1 MIHFLKKILSKKPGS
16 EIEPGKDPD
25 FKIIDAH
32 VHIPS
37 DRFLPGSFTS
47 PIIDN
52 MYSAISKYAPTV
64 KRETI
69 ANTYKKNLTDH
80 ECDGLIKEM
89 DKSGVEQTILLL
101 PDFTYRLKDTQ
112 HNIEE
117 MIEMHLRVLEKYP
130 GRFYLFVGI
139 DPRWEDKGL
148 KNFRQYLEKGKI
160 HGLKVYPPCGYYP
173 TDEGLTPYYQLCT
186 EHRLPVI
193 FHTGP
198 TSPVFKSKYS
208 EIRYIDEVAHQYPGV
223 NFILAHGGVMN
234 VDEAVLL
241 CAFRPNV
248 YLDIS
253 GFLASF
259 DSSGPID
266 ALRSL
271 FKRKINHKI
280 IFGTDWPILGFKN
293 TYSTIIQKFRNP
305 KNGALN
311 GLTYLGK
318 KMILRDNI
326 LSLLEP
332 LNPYQ

>member
-1 MIHFLKKILSKKPGS
+1 MIQFLKKILSKKHEL
-16 EIEPGKDPD
+16 EIQQENNLD

-37 DRFLPGSFTS
+37 DTYLPASFTD

-52 MYSAISKYAPTV
+52 MYSAINKYAPTV
-64 KRETI
+64 KRGTI
-69 ANTYKKNLTDH
+69 ADTYKKNLTDH

-89 DKSGVEQTILLL
+89 DQSSVEQTILLL
-101 PDFTYRLKDTQ
+101 PDFTYQLKDAQ
-112 HNIEE
+112 HNIDE
-117 MIEMHLRVLEKYP
+117 MIENHVRVLEKYP
-130 GRFYLFVGI
+130 GRFYLFVGV
-139 DPRWEDKGL
+139 DPRWGKKGVGIFQ
-148 KNFRQYLEKGKI
+148 KYLEKRKI

-173 TDEGLTPYYQLCT
+173 TDEGLTPYYQMCT

-208 EIRYIDEVAHQYPGV
+208 EIRYIDEVAHQYPEV

-259 DSSGPID
+259 AAAGPMD

-293 TYSTIIQKFRNP
+293 TYSNILDKFEDPR
-305 KNGALN
+305 KGAIN
-311 GLTYLGK
+311 SLTDIEK
-318 KMILRDNI
+318 KMILRENI
-326 LSLLEP
+326 LSLIESAV
-332 LNPYQ
+332 N

>member
-1 MIHFLKKILSKKPGS
+1 MIRSFKKFLSKKKKKTGPGNNL
-16 EIEPGKDPD
+16 D

-37 DRFLPGSFTS
+37 DRYLPSSFTA
-47 PIIDN
+47 PIVDN
-52 MYSAISKYAPTV
+52 IYSASGKYAPTI

-69 ANTYKKNLTDH
+69 AKTYKKNLSDH
-80 ECDGLIKEM
+80 ECDELIKEM
-89 DKSGVEQTILLL
+89 DKSAVERTILML
-101 PDFTYRLKDTQ
+101 PDFTYQLKDTQ
-112 HNIEE
+112 YNIEK
-117 MIEMHLRVLEKYP
+117 MIEMHIQVLDRYP
-130 GRFYLFVGI
+130 GRFFLFAGV
-139 DPRWEDKGL
+139 DPRWGEEGL
-148 KNFRQYLEKGKI
+148 KIFKKYLEKRAI

-173 TDEGLTPYYQLCT
+173 GDEGLIPYYELCT
-186 EHRLPVI
+186 RYKLPVI

-208 EIRYIDEVAHQYPGV
+208 EICYIDEVAYEYPGV

-253 GFLASF
+253 GFLASL
-259 DSSGPID
+259 DPSGSIN

-293 TYSTIIQKFRNP
+293 TYTNIINKFINP
-305 KNGALN
+305 QNGAINL
-311 GLTYLGK
+311 LMDLEK
-318 KMILRDNI
+318 RMILRENI
-326 LSLLEP
+326 LHLIGNLV
-332 LNPYQ
+332 

>member
-1 MIHFLKKILSKKPGS
+1 MIQFLKKILSKKHKPEVDPGTG
-16 EIEPGKDPD
+16 PGTDLD

-37 DRFLPGSFTS
+37 DRYLPGSFTS

-52 MYSAISKYAPTV
+52 MYSAVSKYAPTV

-69 ANTYKKNLTDH
+69 ADTYKKNLSDH
-80 ECDGLIKEM
+80 ECDELIKEM
-89 DKSGVEQTILLL
+89 NQSGVEQTILLL
-101 PDFTYRLKDTQ
+101 PDFTYQLKDTP
-112 HNIEE
+112 HNIDE
-117 MIEMHLRVLEKYP
+117 MIENHVRVLEKYP
-130 GRFYLFVGI
+130 DRFYLFVGI
-139 DPRWEDKGL
+139 DPRWGEKGQGIF
-148 KNFRQYLEKGKI
+148 KKYLEERKI
-160 HGLKVYPPCGYYP
+160 HGLKVYPPCGYFP

-208 EIRYIDEVAHQYPGV
+208 EIRYIDEVAHQYPEV

-253 GFLASF
+253 GFLASLAA
-259 DSSGPID
+259 SGPMD

-293 TYSTIIQKFRNP
+293 TYANIVRKFKHPQK
-305 KNGALN
+305 GAIN
-311 GLTYLGK
+311 MLTNLEK
-318 KMILRDNI
+318 RMILRDNI
-326 LSLLEP
+326 LYLL
-332 LNPYQ
+332 NHG

>member
-1 MIHFLKKILSKKPGS
+1 MIHFLKKILSKKH
-16 EIEPGKDPD
+16 EPGIDPGTAPGTDLD

-37 DRFLPGSFTS
+37 VRYLPNSFTS

-52 MYSAISKYAPTV
+52 MYSAISKYAPTI

-69 ANTYKKNLTDH
+69 AEGYKRNLSDH
-80 ECDGLIKEM
+80 ECDRLIEGM
-89 DKSGVEQTILLL
+89 NKSNVERTILLL
-101 PDFTYRLKDTQ
+101 PDFTYQLKDMEYS
-112 HNIEE
+112 IDE
-117 MIEMHLRVLEKYP
+117 MIGMHVQVLDKYP
-130 GRFYLFVGI
+130 GRFYLFAGI
-139 DPRWEDKGL
+139 DPRWGEKGF
-148 KNFRQYLEKGKI
+148 KTFCKYLEKGKI

-173 TDEGLTPYYQLCT
+173 RDEGLTPYYELCT
-186 EHRLPVI
+186 GHRLPVI

-208 EIRYIDEVAHQYPGV
+208 EIRCIDEVAHAYPGV

-259 DSSGPID
+259 DPTGPID

-293 TYSTIIQKFRNP
+293 TYSNIINKFKNP
-305 KNGALN
+305 RNGAINL
-311 GLTYLGK
+311 LTK
-318 KMILRDNI
+318 QEQKMILRENI
-326 LSLLEP
+326 LHLLP
-332 LNPYQ
+332 G

>member
-1 MIHFLKKILSKKPGS
+1 MKHFFRKILSKHQPEK
-16 EIEPGKDPD
+16 EQEKDLD

-37 DRFLPGSFTS
+37 DRYLPGSFTD

-69 ANTYKKNLTDH
+69 EETYKKNLSDH
-80 ECDGLIKEM
+80 ECDELIKEM
-89 DKSGVEQTILLL
+89 DKSGVGQTILLL
-101 PDFTYRLKDTQ
+101 PDFTYQLKDTQ
-112 HNIEE
+112 HNIDE
-117 MIEMHLRVLEKYP
+117 MIAIHVQVLEKYP
-130 GRFYLFVGI
+130 DRFYLFVGV
-139 DPRWEDKGL
+139 DPRWGEKGL
-148 KNFRQYLEKGKI
+148 GIFTKYLEERKI

-173 TDEGLTPYYQLCT
+173 TEEMLKPYYELCSQ
-186 EHRLPVI
+186 HKLPVI

-208 EIRYIDEVAHQYPGV
+208 DIRCIDEVAYEYPDV

-259 DSSGPID
+259 DSSGPIN
-266 ALRSL
+266 ALQSL

-293 TYSTIIQKFRNP
+293 TYSNIIEKFKNAR
-305 KNGALN
+305 NGAIN
-311 GLTYLGK
+311 MLTDLEK
-318 KMILRDNI
+318 RLILRENI
-326 LSLLEP
+326 LNLIE
-332 LNPYQ
+332 QRFR

>member
-1 MIHFLKKILSKKPGS
+1 MIRFFKTPSSKKNQPQ
-16 EIEPGKDPD
+16 KDLD

-37 DRFLPGSFTS
+37 YKYLPNSFTS

-52 MYSAISKYAPTV
+52 MYSATRKYAPTI
-64 KRETI
+64 KRQTI
-69 ANTYKKNLTDH
+69 EEKYKKNLADH
-80 ECDGLIKEM
+80 ECDQLVKEM
-89 DKSGVEQTILLL
+89 DQSQVERAILLL
-101 PDFTYRLKDTQ
+101 PDFTYQLKDTEYT
-112 HNIEE
+112 IEE
-117 MIEMHLRVLEKYP
+117 MIEKHTRVLDKYP
-130 GRFYLFVGI
+130 RRFYLFVGI
-139 DPRWEDKGL
+139 DPRWGKEGL
-148 KNFRQYLEKGKI
+148 NIFRQYLEKGKI
-160 HGLKVYPPCGYYP
+160 HGLKLYPPCGYFP
-173 TDEGLTPYYQLCT
+173 MDEGLTPYYQLCT
-186 EHRLPVI
+186 EHQLPVI

-208 EIRYIDEVAHQYPGV
+208 EILYIDEVAHEYPQV

-259 DSSGPID
+259 EPSGPIN

-293 TYSTIIQKFRNP
+293 TYSTIIHKFGNP
-305 KNGALN
+305 QNGAVN
-311 GLTYLGK
+311 GLTDLEK
-318 KMILRDNI
+318 RLILRDNI
-326 LSLLEP
+326 LCLLESG
-332 LNPYQ
+332 